1 MGPHCGPGF
10 RKFPPHHLLSHRL
23 RGEGGASA
31 PKGGGPAGP
40 VGTERVQRVQRV
52 QKVQKGRIAA
62 FGGNN
67 YKVSVTGLAFVS
79 LWRPRHFERRYK
91 PVWFHS
97 FMEPVKGSPEI
108 SLQKAALRQSVQH
121 RVSFLRLPSY
131 TLSRC
136 AGLPLK
142 GKQGL
147 AAELAMCCLSPA
159 KHSAEFATPLWC
171 LTATPFS
178 TGKRLTWF
186 SGRYHSPTNQ
196 VRLPPRCA
204 GAQQPAGHLLP
215 ISCTKCRAARIS
227 PSGGDAAEGGRRG
240 AFPSRCAHSA
250 ENVQVSR
257 SWPIACT

>member
-1 MGPHCGPGF
+1 MICASLV
-10 RKFPPHHLLSHRL
+10 LLQIMFAVHRFAQGMAAASPL
-23 RGEGGASA
+23 R
-31 PKGGGPAGP
+31 
-40 VGTERVQRVQRV
+40 VVDCRWR
-52 QKVQKGRIAA
+52 
-62 FGGNN
+62 GNK

-108 SLQKAALRQSVQH
+108 SPQKAALRQSVQH

-159 KHSAEFATPLWC
+159 KHSAEFAT
-171 LTATPFS
+171 
-178 TGKRLTWF
+178 
-186 SGRYHSPTNQ
+186 SG
-196 VRLPPRCA
+196 
-204 GAQQPAGHLLP
+204 G
-215 ISCTKCRAARIS
+215 IS
-227 PSGGDAAEGGRRG
+227 PFGALRHHLSPRESVSLGSQVAITPLRTKFACHPAVRGKSRG
-240 AFPSRCAHSA
+240 AGKGERFSLARQGGCMVLS
-250 ENVQVSR
+250 
-257 SWPIACT
+257 

>member
-10 RKFPPHHLLSHRL
+10 REFPPHHLLSHRL

-52 QKVQKGRIAA
+52 QRGRIAA

-108 SLQKAALRQSVQH
+108 SPQKAALRQSVQH

-159 KHSAEFATPLWC
+159 KHSAEFATPPLVPYGTTF
-171 LTATPFS
+171 LHGKASHLVLRSLSLPYEPSSLATPLC
-178 TGKRLTWF
+178 GE
-186 SGRYHSPTNQ
+186 SP
-196 VRLPPRCA
+196 A
-204 GAQQPAGHLLP
+204 E
-215 ISCTKCRAARIS
+215 RA
-227 PSGGDAAEGGRRG
+227 RG
-240 AFPSRCAHSA
+240 NAFPTRCAHST

-257 SWPIACT
+257 SWPIACP

>member
-1 MGPHCGPGF
+1 MSPEGKRLTMICASLVLLHP
-10 RKFPPHHLLSHRL
+10 LLSLTHWIFRSLMLPYKSSSLVQIMFAVHRFAQGMAAASPL
-23 RGEGGASA
+23 R
-31 PKGGGPAGP
+31 
-40 VGTERVQRVQRV
+40 VVDCRWR
-52 QKVQKGRIAA
+52 
-62 FGGNN
+62 GNK

-108 SLQKAALRQSVQH
+108 SLQNAALRQSVQH

-131 TLSRC
+131 TLSHC

-159 KHSAEFATPLWC
+159 KHSAEFAFPLWC
-171 LTATPFS
+171 LTAPPFS

-204 GAQQPAGHLLP
+204 G
-215 ISCTKCRAARIS
+215 
-227 PSGGDAAEGGRRG
+227 
-240 AFPSRCAHSA
+240 
-250 ENVQVSR
+250 
-257 SWPIACT
+257 

>member
-1 MGPHCGPGF
+1 MNLP
-10 RKFPPHHLLSHRL
+10 
-23 RGEGGASA
+23 
-31 PKGGGPAGP
+31 
-40 VGTERVQRVQRV
+40 
-52 QKVQKGRIAA
+52 
-62 FGGNN
+62 
-67 YKVSVTGLAFVS
+67 Y
-79 LWRPRHFERRYK
+79 
-91 PVWFHS
+91 
-97 FMEPVKGSPEI
+97 MEPVKGSPQI
-108 SLQKAALRQSVQH
+108 SLQNAVLRQSVQH

-171 LTATPFS
+171 LTAPPFS

-204 GAQQPAGHLLP
+204 GKVPRSGQGGTLFSRPQGRLYGFIIMAPFIFLGAP
-215 ISCTKCRAARIS
+215 TKTFA
-227 PSGGDAAEGGRRG
+227 P
-240 AFPSRCAHSA
+240 
-250 ENVQVSR
+250 
-257 SWPIACT
+257 

>member
-1 MGPHCGPGF
+1 MVAHEAELSGKK
-10 RKFPPHHLLSHRL
+10 KFPL
-23 RGEGGASA
+23 RGKGGASA

-40 VGTERVQRVQRV
+40 VGTERVQRVQR
-52 QKVQKGRIAA
+52 GRIAA

-97 FMEPVKGSPEI
+97 FMEPVKGSPQI
-108 SLQKAALRQSVQH
+108 SLQNAALRQSVQH

-147 AAELAMCCLSPA
+147 AAELAMCCLSPTKA
-159 KHSAEFATPLWC
+159 DSRQPIADSPHPPLPNKHSFDL
-171 LTATPFS
+171 
-178 TGKRLTWF
+178 
-186 SGRYHSPTNQ
+186 
-196 VRLPPRCA
+196 
-204 GAQQPAGHLLP
+204 
-215 ISCTKCRAARIS
+215 
-227 PSGGDAAEGGRRG
+227 
-240 AFPSRCAHSA
+240 
-250 ENVQVSR
+250 
-257 SWPIACT
+257 

>member
-1 MGPHCGPGF
+1 
-10 RKFPPHHLLSHRL
+10 
-23 RGEGGASA
+23 
-31 PKGGGPAGP
+31 
-40 VGTERVQRVQRV
+40 
-52 QKVQKGRIAA
+52 
-62 FGGNN
+62 
-67 YKVSVTGLAFVS
+67 
-79 LWRPRHFERRYK
+79 
-91 PVWFHS
+91 
-97 FMEPVKGSPEI
+97 MEPVKGSPQI
-108 SLQKAALRQSVQH
+108 SLQNAVLRQSVQH

-159 KHSAEFATPLWC
+159 KHSAEFATSGGISPFGALRHHLSPRESVSLGSQVAITPLRTKFAC
-171 LTATPFS
+171 HP
-178 TGKRLTWF
+178 G
-186 SGRYHSPTNQ
+186 G
-196 VRLPPRCA
+196 

-240 AFPSRCAHSA
+240 AFPSGCAHSA

-257 SWPIACT
+257 SWPIACP

>member
-10 RKFPPHHLLSHRL
+10 REFPPHHLLSHRL

-40 VGTERVQRVQRV
+40 VGTERVQRVQR
-52 QKVQKGRIAA
+52 GRIAA

-108 SLQKAALRQSVQH
+108 SPQKAALRQSVQH

-159 KHSAEFATPLWC
+159 KHSAEFATSGGISPFGALRHHLSPRESVSLGSQVAITPLRTKFAC
-171 LTATPFS
+171 HPAVRGKSRGAGKGERFS
-178 TGKRLTWF
+178 HALCTFCRECASQSKLA
-186 SGRYHSPTNQ
+186 HS
-196 VRLPPRCA
+196 
-204 GAQQPAGHLLP
+204 LP
-215 ISCTKCRAARIS
+215 IKG
-227 PSGGDAAEGGRRG
+227 PS
-240 AFPSRCAHSA
+240 F
-250 ENVQVSR
+250 
-257 SWPIACT
+257 

>member
-10 RKFPPHHLLSHRL
+10 REFPPHHLLSHRL

-40 VGTERVQRVQRV
+40 VGTERVQRVQR
-52 QKVQKGRIAA
+52 GRIAA

-108 SLQKAALRQSVQH
+108 SPQKAALRQSVQH

-159 KHSAEFATPLWC
+159 KHSAEFATPFGALRQH
-171 LTATPFS
+171 LSPRESVSLGSQVAITPLRTKFACHPAVRGKSRGAGKGERFS
-178 TGKRLTWF
+178 HALCTFYRECASQSKLA
-186 SGRYHSPTNQ
+186 HS
-196 VRLPPRCA
+196 
-204 GAQQPAGHLLP
+204 LP
-215 ISCTKCRAARIS
+215 IKG
-227 PSGGDAAEGGRRG
+227 PS
-240 AFPSRCAHSA
+240 F
-250 ENVQVSR
+250 
-257 SWPIACT
+257 

>member
-10 RKFPPHHLLSHRL
+10 REFPPHHLLSHRL

-40 VGTERVQRVQRV
+40 VGTERVQRVQR
-52 QKVQKGRIAA
+52 GRIAA

-97 FMEPVKGSPEI
+97 FMEPVKGSPQI
-108 SLQKAALRQSVQH
+108 SLQNAALRQSVQH

-159 KHSAEFATPLWC
+159 KHSAEFATSGGISPFGALRHHLSPRESVSLGSQVAITPLRTKFAC
-171 LTATPFS
+171 HPAVRGKSRGAGKGERFS
-178 TGKRLTWF
+178 HALCTFYRECASQSKLA
-186 SGRYHSPTNQ
+186 HS
-196 VRLPPRCA
+196 
-204 GAQQPAGHLLP
+204 LP
-215 ISCTKCRAARIS
+215 IKG
-227 PSGGDAAEGGRRG
+227 PS
-240 AFPSRCAHSA
+240 F
-250 ENVQVSR
+250 
-257 SWPIACT
+257 

>member
-10 RKFPPHHLLSHRL
+10 REFPPHHLLSHRL

-52 QKVQKGRIAA
+52 QRGRIAA

-97 FMEPVKGSPEI
+97 FMEPVKGSPQI
-108 SLQKAALRQSVQH
+108 SLQNAALRQSVQH

-159 KHSAEFATPLWC
+159 KHSAELATSGGFSPFGALRHHLSPRESVSLGSQVAITPLRTKFAC
-171 LTATPFS
+171 HPAVRGKSRGAGKGERFS
-178 TGKRLTWF
+178 HALCTFYRECASQSKLA
-186 SGRYHSPTNQ
+186 HS
-196 VRLPPRCA
+196 
-204 GAQQPAGHLLP
+204 LP
-215 ISCTKCRAARIS
+215 IKG
-227 PSGGDAAEGGRRG
+227 PS
-240 AFPSRCAHSA
+240 F
-250 ENVQVSR
+250 
-257 SWPIACT
+257 

>member
-10 RKFPPHHLLSHRL
+10 REFPPHHLLSHRL

-40 VGTERVQRVQRV
+40 VGTERVQRVQR
-52 QKVQKGRIAA
+52 GRIAA

-108 SLQKAALRQSVQH
+108 SPQKAALRQSVQH

-142 GKQGL
+142 GKQDVTGL
-147 AAELAMCCLSPA
+147 PSCFLS
-159 KHSAEFATPLWC
+159 TL
-171 LTATPFS
+171 
-178 TGKRLTWF
+178 
-186 SGRYHSPTNQ
+186 NI
-196 VRLPPRCA
+196 
-204 GAQQPAGHLLP
+204 LL
-215 ISCTKCRAARIS
+215 
-227 PSGGDAAEGGRRG
+227 
-240 AFPSRCAHSA
+240 
-250 ENVQVSR
+250 N
-257 SWPIACT
+257 

>member
-10 RKFPPHHLLSHRL
+10 REFPPHHLLSHRL

-40 VGTERVQRVQRV
+40 VGTERVQRVQR
-52 QKVQKGRIAA
+52 GRIAA

-108 SLQKAALRQSVQH
+108 SPQKAALRQSVQH

-171 LTATPFS
+171 LTAPPFS

-204 GAQQPAGHLLP
+204 GKVPRSGQGGTLFSRPQGRLYGFIIMAPFIFLGAP
-215 ISCTKCRAARIS
+215 TKTFA
-227 PSGGDAAEGGRRG
+227 P
-240 AFPSRCAHSA
+240 
-250 ENVQVSR
+250 
-257 SWPIACT
+257 